1 MNEQEDMKEKK
12 TIFIIYCHERGCKR
26 REKKIL
32 FIALFV
38 VNITIN
44 ENENEKKQNLLLFR
58 ERTVMKAELAS
69 ARRTFKLQQFC
80 ECFRKDFVFR

>member
-1 MNEQEDMKEKK
+1 MNEQEDMKEKQFSL
-12 TIFIIYCHERGCKR
+12 FIAMKGDVKQK
-26 REKKIL
+26 KKIL

-58 ERTVMKAELAS
+58 VQS
-69 ARRTFKLQQFC
+69 
-80 ECFRKDFVFR
+80 